1 MLDWHPVMSP
11 EAEARKASLARG
23 VVVLAMI
30 AAMLMPRGAFS
41 AGEPQA
47 SDIVGRMAVHEVRHE
62 ETIPRLAQRYGL
74 GFVEL
79 MAANPGVD
87 PWLPGEGRKVML
99 PSAHILPDAPRE
111 GIVIN
116 LAELRLYH
124 FRRDGSV
131 ATYPVGIGRD
141 YWETPQIST
150 AITLKR
156 KNPVWTPP
164 ASIRAEKPYLPAQ
177 IGPGPDNPLGDF
189 AMNLG
194 FDSYVIH
201 GTNKPLGVGRR
212 VSHGCIRLY
221 PEHIAILFDEVSPGT
236 PVRIISQEIKFGWSD
251 GALFL
256 EAHASQEHA
265 DAIETGAIANY
276 PMDVSSIAALLATVP
291 GAADADLDWPLI
303 EMTVRERRGVP
314 IQISRRPRPE
324 F

>member
-1 MLDWHPVMSP
+1 MKPL
-11 EAEARKASLARG
+11 EAKARKVALTKRA
-23 VVVLAMI
+23 VVLAVLV
-30 AAMLMPRGAFS
+30 AMLVPSGAFS
-41 AGEPQA
+41 AGERQA
-47 SDIVGRMAVHEVRHE
+47 SDIVGRMAVHTVRYE
-62 ETIPRLAQRYGL
+62 DTIPRLAQRYGL

-79 MAANPGVD
+79 MAANPGID

-99 PSAHILPDAPRE
+99 PSAHILPDAARE

-141 YWETPQIST
+141 YWETPETST
-150 AITLKR
+150 VITTKR
-156 KNPVWTPP
+156 ENPVWTPP

-194 FDSYVIH
+194 FDAYVIH

-221 PEHIAILFDEVSPGT
+221 PEHIAILFDEVRTGT
-236 PVRIISQEIKFGWSD
+236 PVHIISQEIKFGWSD

-265 DAIETGAIANY
+265 DAIETGTIANY
-276 PMDVSSIAALLATVP
+276 PMDVSSIAALLANVP
-291 GAADADLDWPLI
+291 GAADVDLDWPLI
-303 EMTVRERRGVP
+303 EMTIRERRGVP
-314 IQISRRPRPE
+314 IQISRGRRPE